1 MRSAGCI
8 RCEILLSLLA
18 MLVCVSSLLPSS
30 ASLPEP
36 MEQESEQPLV
46 LPVAHVSQKYAAS
59 AQKILDSFYCI
70 KDVPGYLFE
79 KDYGGRQIGS
89 GRFLKEDASFSLY
102 RDYCY
107 ETYSID
113 QYFLGARDAGK
124 MMRQGKTLPEVMEI
138 SEQEAQKF
146 YGHTRSI
153 GLLYGDEQVV
163 GEACYWSHGQ
173 GEEWEEGVSPA
184 TMWEWHDGPYQSLY
198 LDDHLM
204 GLLEAEGFQ
213 LDQVTAKS
221 VLIMAHSAGIYFSDG
236 ITERY
241 YPQGLDPGSNS
252 PLFMTVYTMCPI
264 SKLAESLENYA
275 WLGSRK

>member
-1 MRSAGCI
+1 
-8 RCEILLSLLA
+8 
-18 MLVCVSSLLPSS
+18 
-30 ASLPEP
+30 
-36 MEQESEQPLV
+36 
-46 LPVAHVSQKYAAS
+46 
-59 AQKILDSFYCI
+59 
-70 KDVPGYLFE
+70 
-79 KDYGGRQIGS
+79 
-89 GRFLKEDASFSLY
+89 
-102 RDYCY
+102 
-107 ETYSID
+107 
-113 QYFLGARDAGK
+113 
-124 MMRQGKTLPEVMEI
+124 MMRQGKTLPEVMKI

>member
-59 AQKILDSFYCI
+59 AQKILDSFYCV

-252 PLFMTVYTMCPI
+252 PLFLTVYTMCPI
-264 SKLAESLENYA
+264 PKLTESLENYA
-275 WLGSRK
+275 WNCFN